1 MHRVLEAFFSPHAF
15 RQSLPD
21 VWAGF
26 QINIKL
32 MVVAE
37 ILVLVI
43 ALGIAIVRGLPG
55 RPAGP
60 LRVLAVV
67 YTDFFRGTPLI
78 IVAFMIGL
86 GVAALRIHP
95 LSYQTNSAH
104 GVPALPL
111 AYT

>member
-1 MHRVLEAFFSPHAF
+1 MRRVLDAFFSPHAF

-26 QINIKL
+26 QLNIKL

-37 ILVLVI
+37 ILVLAL

-60 LRVLAVV
+60 LRALAVV
-67 YTDFFRGTPLI
+67 YTDFFRGTPLRSSI
-78 IVAFMIGL
+78 PPTSRRCTGRESNPCT
-86 GVAALRIHP
+86 AASGWLRGR
-95 LSYQTNSAH
+95 SD
-104 GVPALPL
+104 
-111 AYT
+111 